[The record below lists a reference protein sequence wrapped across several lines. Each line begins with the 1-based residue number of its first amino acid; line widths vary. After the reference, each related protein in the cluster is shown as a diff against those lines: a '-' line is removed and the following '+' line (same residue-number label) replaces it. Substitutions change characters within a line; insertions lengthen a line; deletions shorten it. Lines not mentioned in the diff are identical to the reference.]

1 MVHGRLEVVMW
12 MITPLTALV
21 AILLLNAPLPA
32 AGQPPGMIRIGYLS
46 PGSTVTHGPLLDAFR
61 QGLRELGRV
70 EGQQL
75 AIESRW
81 ADGKL
86 DRLPSLAAELV
97 SLRVDI
103 IIAAGNPAIEASR
116 HATTTIPIVTPIV
129 ADPVTTG
136 VVTNLVQPEGNV
148 TGLSIMA
155 RDLAARQLGILKEV
169 APKVSRIALLATPTT
184 RFLQVWQ
191 DAASAQGLQLQLIPV
206 REPSEIDSAFV
217 AMTRERVDALVVSV
231 ETLFFMNRARI
242 AELAVRYHLPAAYPV
257 KDYVE
262 AGGLVSSGVFLPD
275 LYRRA
280 ASYVDRILK
289 GAKAGDLPVET
300 PTKYELVINVRTA
313 KALGLTIS
321 PSLLLRADQVIE

>member
-12 MITPLTALV
+12 MITSLTTLV
-21 AILLLNAPLPA
+21 AILLLTAPLPA
-32 AGQPPGMIRIGYLS
+32 AGQPSATIRIGYLS

-81 ADGKL
+81 AEGKL

-97 SLRVDI
+97 NLRVDI
-103 IIAAGNPAIEASR
+103 IVAAGNPAIQASR
-116 HATTTIPIVTPIV
+116 QATTTIPIVTPIV

-136 VVTNLVQPEGNV
+136 VVTNLAQPEGNV

-155 RDLAARQLGILKEV
+155 RDLAERQLGILKEV
-169 APKVSRIALLATPTT
+169 APKVSRVALLATPTA
-184 RFLQVWQ
+184 RLQVWQ
-191 DAASAQGLQLQLIPV
+191 DAANTLGLQLQLVPV
-206 REPSEIDSAFV
+206 REPSEIDSAF
-217 AMTRERVDALVVSV
+217 AEMTKERVDAVVVSV
-231 ETLFFMNRARI
+231 ETMFFMNRARI
-242 AELAVRYHLPAAYPV
+242 AELAVRNHLPAAYPV

-300 PTKYELVINVRTA
+300 PAKYELVINLNTA
-313 KALGLTIS
+313 KALGLTI
-321 PSLLLRADQVIE
+321 PPATLKRADRVVQ

>member
-1 MVHGRLEVVMW
+1 MW

-21 AILLLNAPLPA
+21 AMLLLTAPLPG
-32 AGQPPGMIRIGYLS
+32 AGQPSGTIRIGYLS

-61 QGLRELGRV
+61 QGLRELGRA

-81 ADGKL
+81 AEGKL
-86 DRLPSLAAELV
+86 DRLPTLAAELV
-97 SLRVDI
+97 NLRVDI
-103 IIAAGNPAIEASR
+103 IVAAGYPAIEASKQ
-116 HATTTIPIVTPIV
+116 ATTTIPIVTPIV

-136 VVTNLVQPEGNV
+136 VITNLVQPEGNV
-148 TGLSIMA
+148 TGLSLMA
-155 RDLAARQLGILKEV
+155 RDLAERQLGILKEV
-169 APKVSRIALLATPTT
+169 APKVSRVALLATPTA
-184 RFLQVWQ
+184 RLQVWQ
-191 DAASAQGLQLQLIPV
+191 DAAIALGLRLQPIPV
-206 REPSEIDSAFV
+206 QEPSEIDGAF
-217 AMTRERVDALVVSV
+217 AEMTKERVDAVVVSV
-231 ETLFFMNRARI
+231 ETMFFMNRARI
-242 AELAVRYHLPAAYPV
+242 AELALRNHLPAAYPV

-300 PTKYELVINVRTA
+300 PTKYELVINLKTA
-313 KALGLTIS
+313 NALGLTI
-321 PSLLLRADQVIE
+321 PPAILTRADRVVQ